1 MIRLLIV
8 DDHAVVRQ
16 GLVRLVDTAADIE
29 LVGVASNGNE
39 ALHLTARHRPD
50 VVLMDIG
57 MPVLDG
63 VGATR
68 LIADHDPDVRIVVL
82 TGAVDGRV
90 AEALE
95 AGATAVVLKDAEVD
109 EVLDSIRSAPARGS
123 GAVVAAGGQAMLSP
137 REWEVL
143 GLLSAGR
150 TNRQIAEALGITE
163 RTVKAHLGEVYR
175 AAGASDRVQAAL
187 WGREHLA
194 RHGS

>member
-1 MIRLLIV
+1 MIRVLLV
-8 DDHAVVRQ
+8 DDDA
-16 GLVRLVDTAADIE
+16 LVRSGLRMMLAGAKHLEVVAEAADGRE
-29 LVGVASNGNE
+29 VLGAVD
-39 ALHLTARHRPD
+39 RHRPD

-68 LIADHDPDVRIVVL
+68 LIADHDPDVRVVVL

-123 GAVVAAGGQAMLSP
+123 GAVAAAGGRAMLSR
-137 REWEVL
+137 REREVL